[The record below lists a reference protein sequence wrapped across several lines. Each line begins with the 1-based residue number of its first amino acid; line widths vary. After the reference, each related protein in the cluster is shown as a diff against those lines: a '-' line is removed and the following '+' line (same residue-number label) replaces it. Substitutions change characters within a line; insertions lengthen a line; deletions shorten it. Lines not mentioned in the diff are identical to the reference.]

1 MIPSISLVVLLTVLA
16 SDAKTIPQTNSA
28 SLEKDMIHLDIQV
41 IQSHGY
47 GNEDVKRLEW
57 DKHHKRARRGA
68 EDEDTDA
75 GEPQSTF
82 SRSYEN
88 ESTSPRATQFASSTL
103 DTGANTYS
111 TLDTG
116 ANIYSTLDTG
126 ANTDSTLDTG
136 ANTDSSLDTGANTDS
151 TLDTGANTDSTLD
164 TGANT
169 DSSLDTGANT
179 DSTLDTGANTDS
191 TLDTGANTD
200 STLDTEANTYSTLDT
215 GANTYSTLDTGAN
228 TYSTLDTGADTDST
242 LDTGANTDVDQGNSS
257 TTERGITNIHNPLY
271 PVTDSSYTA
280 YAVMFLSL
288 VVFSVGIIGNL
299 AVMCIVWHNY
309 YMRSTWNY
317 ILASLAFWDFLVLCF
332 CLPVVVF
339 NELTNKR
346 LLGDISCRVVPYME
360 VTSLGVTSFSLCA
373 LGIDRFNSTTSSQPK
388 VRRVES
394 CQSILAKLLIIWLGS
409 MVLAAPELLLWQLS
423 QAVSPATGAVVDSCT
438 MNPTSNLPESMYTLV
453 INYHE
458 CRIWWYFGCYFCLP
472 VVFTLLCQLATCHV
486 SNDNIPQRLVERSP
500 SKKQKIQHSQQVE
513 RQLNYT
519 VMALAVVYGV
529 CALPENVCNIV
540 LAYTA
545 MPISDNT
552 ATLLAL
558 INQFSLFFKSS
569 VTPVLLLCL
578 CKSLSQAFMDCCCCC
593 CEECQPSGSHSPGT
607 EAKLKSTNEMSSS
620 IFFDKAKDSSAI
632 LSISGSS

>member
-1 MIPSISLVVLLTVLA
+1 MGLQPQDAERGKFPKLQHPTTDWVTSSSLLNELLRGPHFDTVSCSEQSWEVLEFKRKATFQATALKMILSISLVVLLTVWA
-16 SDAKTIPQTNSA
+16 SDAKNIPQTNSA
-28 SLEKDMIHLDIQV
+28 SLEKDMLNLDIQV

-57 DKHHKRARRGA
+57 DKHHKRAPRGA

-82 SRSYEN
+82 SRSYGN
-88 ESTSPRATQFASSTL
+88 EFTSPRATQFSSSTL
-103 DTGANTYS
+103 E
-111 TLDTG
+111 
-116 ANIYSTLDTG
+116 TG
-126 ANTDSTLDTG
+126 ANTDST
-136 ANTDSSLDTGANTDS
+136 
-151 TLDTGANTDSTLD
+151 
-164 TGANT
+164 
-169 DSSLDTGANT
+169 LDTGANT

-200 STLDTEANTYSTLDT
+200 STLETGANTYSTLNTGANTDSTLDT
-215 GANTYSTLDTGAN
+215 GANTYSTLDTGA
-228 TYSTLDTGADTDST
+228 
-242 LDTGANTDVDQGNSS
+242 TGANTDVDQGNSS
-257 TTERGITNIHNPLY
+257 TTGRGITNIHNPLY

-346 LLGDISCRVVPYME
+346 LLGDISCRAVPYME

-388 VRRVES
+388 IRRVES
-394 CQSILAKLLIIWLGS
+394 CQSILAKLLVIWLGS

-423 QAVSPATGAVVDSCT
+423 QAVSPATGVVVDSCT

-486 SNDNIPQRLVERSP
+486 SNDGIPQRLEERSP

-519 VMALAVVYGV
+519 VMALTVVYGV
-529 CALPENVCNIV
+529 CSLPENVCNIV

-558 INQFSLFFKSS
+558 INQFSLFLKSS

-593 CEECQPSGSHSPGT
+593 CEECQPRGSHSPGT

-620 IFFDKAKDSSAI
+620 IFFDKAKDSSTI